1 MKLREKI
8 DVLSSLFK
16 ALGEP
21 NRMAIFNHLCQCS
34 AQGNQHVNVNEV
46 STCCDLDLSVVS
58 RHLSTMKKAGVLKA
72 NKKGREVFY
81 SLNSKDIATLLR
93 ELADY
98 LETDCC
104 KGDNHECKTNE

>member
-1 MKLREKI
+1 MDIAKNIES
-8 DVLSSLFK
+8 LSSLFK

-21 NRMAIFNHLCQCS
+21 NRMAIFSHLCQCQ
-34 AQGNQHVNVNEV
+34 AKGNQHANVNEV

-58 RHLSTMKKAGVLKA
+58 RHLSTLKKAGVLKA

-81 SLNSKDIATLLR
+81 SLNAKDIAHLLR

-104 KGDNHECKTNE
+104 KGYNHECKTN